1 MDLILTAAMATDIG
15 RVRTNNE
22 DSAFAGRHLVAV
34 ADGIGGLPAGELA
47 SKIAIQALSPLDA
60 EVPDEPLPSL
70 RKAVQAAN
78 GRILEAADTDP
89 ATEGMGTT
97 VTALLLTPAGLGL
110 VHVGDSRAYRLRDE
124 TLAQLTKDDTFVQS
138 LVDEGVLTPADARVH
153 PRRSLVTQAVQ
164 GHAFVATYE
173 LLTPQPGD
181 RFLLCSDGLSDVVG
195 DDEIGA
201 ILAEHPDPYGCAA
214 SLVSAALGGGG
225 PDNVTVVVA
234 DVTHR

>member
-1 MDLILTAAMATDIG
+1 MDLILSAAMATDIG

-47 SKIAIQALSPLDA
+47 SRIAIDALATLEEADLDN
-60 EVPDEPLPSL
+60 PLPAL
-70 RKAVQAAN
+70 RKAVNAAN
-78 GRILEAADTDP
+78 GRILDLADANP
-89 ATEGMGTT
+89 AVDGMGTT
-97 VTALLLTPAGLGL
+97 VTALLLTPGGLGL
-110 VHVGDSRAYRLRDE
+110 VHVGDSRAYRLRSG
-124 TLAQLTKDDTFVQS
+124 TLEQVTKDDTFVQT

-164 GHAFVATYE
+164 GHDFIATYE
-173 LLTPQPGD
+173 MLSTGPGD
-181 RFLLCSDGLSDVVG
+181 RFLLCSDGLSDVIS

-214 SLVSAALGGGG
+214 SLVSAALAGGG

-234 DVTHR
+234 DILPA